1 MHLRKYAPV
10 ATAGLLVAGLSALCA
25 APAASSANSTDSP
38 IVVGGDGDLN
48 VSTGVAQGFTAGIE
62 RFNKA
67 GGLDGRKIEFT
78 GFLDDGFSAQTNL
91 TNAQQLV
98 ENKHVTVV
106 APFLSEVGTSATATF
121 LAQSKVPFI
130 GWAVNSAFTTEPK
143 WGWGVTGMQIN
154 PNAQGVAG
162 VTQLLEYTHNLK
174 TPSKMK
180 VALISENI
188 AGGIQSMKAIAG
200 ALKYQKA
207 SVVYQGSPIAV
218 LGTTNFAPYAQAIIA
233 SGATVASEVLDS
245 ADAVGLSAALK
256 AAGFKGT
263 ITNGV
268 TYFPGQLASQ
278 PSEASAL
285 DGVVVQDE
293 FPADENKSPATQLA
307 LKDLESVGQQPYL
320 TSGVS
325 VGYWSAIVLEQML
338 RATLARVGGNPNDVT
353 GASIEATV
361 NSGHFKYT
369 APLAGGVTTMY
380 FPASEAIPTGC
391 DTLLQVTG
399 TTYKQLY
406 PYQCTGAVN
415 IAEQRLYN
423 QKTGK

>member
-1 MHLRKYAPV
+1 MHLRRFAPV
-10 ATAGLLVAGLSALCA
+10 ATAGLLVAGLSALCG
-25 APAASSANSTDSP
+25 APAVGSASPAASP

-188 AGGIQSMKAIAG
+188 AGGIQSMKALAG

-207 SVVYQGSPIAV
+207 SVVYEGSPIAV

-256 AAGFKGT
+256 AAGFK
-263 ITNGV
+263 
-268 TYFPGQLASQ
+268 LASQ

-293 FPADENKSPATQLA
+293 FPADENKSPATQQA

-325 VGYWSAIVLEQML
+325 VGYWSAIVLEQIL
-338 RATLARVGGNPNDVT
+338 RATLVRVGGNPNNVT
-353 GASIEATV
+353 GASIESTV

-380 FPASEAIPTGC
+380 FPASETIPTGC

-415 IAEQRLYN
+415 IAKQKLYN
-423 QKTGK
+423 SKSGK